1 MSDIRQLRNPSRPAP
16 ALIPRY
22 GPRLYAFGEYP
33 VPVLSTPRCGQ
44 YPAQRGA
51 AMRRDGRAN
60 AASGPLL
67 GWALGMCIARGWRSG
82 RRMAWRHLIG
92 LGRAVANSYN
102 ICLGLRSG

>member
-67 GWALGMCIARGWRSG
+67 GWALGMCIARGQAQRTAYGVAASNWSWARS
-82 RRMAWRHLIG
+82 RQF
-92 LGRAVANSYN
+92 V
-102 ICLGLRSG
+102 